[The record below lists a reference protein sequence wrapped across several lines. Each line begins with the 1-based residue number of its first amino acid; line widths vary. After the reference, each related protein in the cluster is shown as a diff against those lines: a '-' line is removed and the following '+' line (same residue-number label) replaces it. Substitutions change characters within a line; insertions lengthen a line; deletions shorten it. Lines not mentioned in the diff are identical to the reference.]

1 MTVLYPTSA
10 PDLPLMP
17 VVRKLLAARTVDAC
31 HAALVEGVHLLQ
43 MFSLRPIDIA
53 CEVTVVSRAQ
63 SRIVWQSGKLFGQ
76 ADNALPFFDEWFRR
90 ARQRPGQLVDY
101 NNDLCGL
108 VGSGGGESIA
118 PCIALFVQCNPATS
132 GALESAL
139 YDLAV
144 ISAQSLHRLRCD
156 DEARRSRDRVVANRL
171 THTELLKAN
180 VDLLWESSADGALL
194 VTQVFNERTD
204 LARRFQGRPLKAL
217 TVANGKPVATL
228 AAQHRPLRAMRLDPD
243 TDEAA
248 DVAIYITVCAEPG
261 AGRLTGTISTGPDI
275 ALDRLALDVHTLE
288 TMTDARVREDAL
300 RRETQA
306 MLLGLRALLAPTP
319 FREKLAQLTAHLAAA
334 IGGDTLEIVQSRPGA
349 KLRSLLSPREF
360 APAAVEALQRILATA
375 AERDVTIIAHDRE
388 EGVAAAA
395 IFAVAAG
402 DIALVAIPYQAEKFY
417 MICRARRSFGPAD
430 VQLAERFSLLLRQ
443 ALVLRDDQDR
453 IIHAAKLSALGQI
466 STNIAHELR
475 QPLNTISIAV
485 QNIEILIERDEVTP
499 EILKEKVDRVLQ
511 QVDRACKV
519 MDKMRQFGRKGGGNY
534 KSAALVEIAQGAST
548 MMKRAAEKA
557 GIALDVEIPCGVLV
571 LADEMEI
578 EQVLVN
584 LIQNAIDAIADAPD
598 GAQRKRPR
606 RIRLWSARE
615 EKSDAVA
622 LHVDDSGPGFPPE
635 VQQHAMDAFFT
646 TKEAGKGTG
655 LGLSISHA
663 ILREHGGRLQI
674 GNSDHG
680 GRVSLFLRRPES

>member
-1 MTVLYPTSA
+1 MTVPYPASE
-10 PDLPLMP
+10 PELPLMP

-31 HAALVEGVHLLQ
+31 HAALVEGVNLLQ

-53 CEVTVVSRAQ
+53 CEVTVTSRAQ
-63 SRIVWQSGKLFGQ
+63 PTIVWQSGKVFGQ
-76 ADNALPFFDEWFRR
+76 ADNALPFFEEWFRR

-101 NNDLCGL
+101 NNDICGL
-108 VGSGGGESIA
+108 VGSGGSESIA
-118 PCIALFVQCNPATS
+118 PCVALFVQCNPATS
-132 GALESAL
+132 GALECAL

-144 ISAQSLHRLRCD
+144 ISAQSLHRLRSD
-156 DEARRSRDRVVANRL
+156 DEARRSRDRAVTNRL

-180 VDLLWESSADGALL
+180 VDLLWESSSDGALL
-194 VTQVFNERTD
+194 VTQVFNDRSD
-204 LARRFQGRPLKAL
+204 LARRFQGRDLKTL
-217 TVANGKPVATL
+217 TVADGKPVIALATP
-228 AAQHRPLRAMRLDPD
+228 HRPLRAVRLDPD
-243 TDEAA
+243 RRETGDG
-248 DVAIYITVCAEPG
+248 AIYITMCAEP

-275 ALDRLALDVHTLE
+275 ALDRLAVDVQTLE
-288 TMTDARVREDAL
+288 TMADARAREDAL

-306 MLLGLRALLAPTP
+306 MLLGLRALLAPAP
-319 FREKLAQLTAHLAAA
+319 FREKLAQLAEHLAAA
-334 IGGDTLEIVQSRPGA
+334 IGGDALEIVQLRPGA
-349 KLRSLLSPREF
+349 PPRSLLALREF
-360 APAAVEALQRILATA
+360 PSKAADALQRILAAA
-375 AERDVTIIAHDRE
+375 AERDVTIIAQDRE
-388 EGVAAAA
+388 ESVAAAA
-395 IFAVAAG
+395 IFAVAAS

-417 MICRARRSFGPAD
+417 MICRARRRFGPAD
-430 VQLAERFSLLLRQ
+430 VQLVERFSLLLRQ

-534 KSAALVEIAQGAST
+534 KSASLAEIAQSASA
-548 MMKRAAEKA
+548 MMQRAAEKA
-557 GIALDVEIPCGVLV
+557 GIALNVDVACDILV

-584 LIQNAIDAIADAPD
+584 LIQNAIDAIADAP
-598 GAQRKRPR
+598 GALRKDKSRS
-606 RIRLWSARE
+606 IKLWSGQE
-615 EKSDAVA
+615 EKSDTVA
-622 LHVDDSGPGFPPE
+622 LHIDDTGPGFAPE

-680 GRVSLFLRRPES
+680 GRVSLFLRRPD